1 MKCESVIIVLL
12 VILVKKLLEGEEDL
26 NEQTCS
32 TKWGQEEELEVLLND
47 LMTNYGTILK
57 RHIYLYVHNWTV
69 ADDLTQ
75 DVFITVY
82 MKYHQLKEKELIKSW
97 LFQIATNK
105 ARDYLR
111 SWAYRKLIFTDSV
124 SHKKSLSSDSLEDV
138 LFSREGYSELLE
150 AVLQLPIKYRE
161 VIILFYYHDFTLREV
176 KDILCVP
183 QATVKT
189 RLARAKQKLRE
200 HMSNKEKGD
209 RFG

>member
-1 MKCESVIIVLL
+1 M
-12 VILVKKLLEGEEDL
+12 